1 MYSIGREV
9 NVVVT
14 GGQPGEDL
22 EAAAVAVAV
31 ITKRGPDVDL
41 AGKVWSSD
49 GFTVSSESSL

>member
-1 MYSIGREV
+1 M